1 MLTLSLG
8 IGVRRTWKRLLDG
21 HCGIVN
27 VVSRDERF
35 REIPAQ
41 IAAVVPWGK
50 RDDGAWTASE
60 WLSRGVWY
68 SLFHFVGQ

>member
-1 MLTLSLG
+1 M
-8 IGVRRTWKRLLDG
+8 RHTWKRLLDG

-60 WLSRGVWY
+60 WLSRGV
-68 SLFHFVGQ
+68 